1 MPSIKQTLQMQ
12 TTIASHIFKT
22 VLKLKKGK
30 RKDKRKDTWVIC
42 ARFVFQVFYECIP
55 LGGFAFGFVIQ
66 DHTNHGA

>member
-1 MPSIKQTLQMQ
+1 MPLIKQTLQMQ

-42 ARFVFQVFYECIP
+42 ARFVFQVF
-55 LGGFAFGFVIQ
+55 
-66 DHTNHGA
+66 

>member
-30 RKDKRKDTWVIC
+30 RKDTWVIC
-42 ARFVFQVFYECIP
+42 ARFVFQVF
-55 LGGFAFGFVIQ
+55 
-66 DHTNHGA
+66 